1 MVEPV
6 AQRAGQAEYH
16 RGRWQSGPTKSAIG
30 DALKETDSAD
40 RLKLK
45 SGIALWQKDLKEYG
59 ANQGFTIQ

>member
-16 RGRWQSGPTKSAIG
+16 RGH
-30 DALKETDSAD
+30 ALKETDSAD

>member
-16 RGRWQSGPTKSAIG
+16 RGRWQSVRQIRHRRRVEG
-30 DALKETDSAD
+30 TDSAD